1 MLLNAFTRALRDP
14 FTPARTA
21 GPMALTATTSYYD
34 PAEIASRVLPSVRTR
49 RRPREGLHASRTFAC
64 VDTFLDLLKTHSKRL
79 EKGPEAAAAALAA
92 DKDRD
97 RAKAKA
103 KPGGNVLTWAVHEAA
118 RRMGRRFIDLEPGV
132 LTGERPDAEAGHG

>member
-1 MLLNAFTRALRDP
+1 
-14 FTPARTA
+14 
-21 GPMALTATTSYYD
+21 MALTATTSYYD
-34 PAEIASRVLPSVRTR
+34 PAEIASRVLPAVSPLGVDPEKDVRER
-49 RRPREGLHASRTFAC
+49 AFAC

-103 KPGGNVLTWAVHEAA
+103 KPGGNVLTCGARGGKAA
-118 RRMGRRFIDLEPGV
+118 HGTRRSTSNR
-132 LTGERPDAEAGHG
+132 AC